1 MLHTNRAL
9 ATEEVWTGTVGLSIV
24 AITVCNI
31 LVQVS
36 KLYLFGKTE
45 PKALGSSQKFL
56 KPQGRNWGG
65 TQFACKH
72 WPCKREDMSL
82 IFRHSS
88 PHSKAGLGG
97 VSSCNPKTGEQRQVN
112 PQDS

>member
-24 AITVCNI
+24 VITVCNI

-72 WPCKREDMSL
+72 WPCKREDGREFDLQTLLPTLKSWAWWCIL
-82 IFRHSS
+82 
-88 PHSKAGLGG
+88 L
-97 VSSCNPKTGEQRQVN
+97 
-112 PQDS
+112 